1 MMFVK
6 TKRKDLHNAMQSLKR
21 LVSRRLKVRRFE
33 DPVFEETFIRKQ
45 CLGRFTFKGDAMST
59 QKLFEDRGFNAV
71 VGMAAD
77 QRRVRLTKAFKYNGQ
92 VYTARVVIYPDL
104 KRLHI
109 IALCEPEPR

>member
-1 MMFVK
+1 MFVK
-6 TKRKDLHNAMQSLKR
+6 TKRKDLHKAMQSLKR
-21 LVSRRLKVRRFE
+21 LVSRRLKVRRSE
-33 DPVFEETFIRKQ
+33 DPVFEETFVRRQ
-45 CLGRFTFKGDAMST
+45 CLGRFTFKGDALST

-77 QRRVRLTKAFKYNGQ
+77 QRRVRLTKTFNYNGQ

>member
-1 MMFVK
+1 MFVK
-6 TKRKDLHNAMQSLKR
+6 TKRKDLHNAMQSLRR
-21 LVSRRLKVRRFE
+21 LVSQRLKVRRFE

-45 CLGRFTFKGDAMST
+45 CLGRFTFKGDARST
-59 QKLFEDRGFNAV
+59 QKLFEGRGFQAV

-77 QRRVRLTKAFKYNGQ
+77 QQRVRLTKTFNYNGQ